1 MLLLVLYALT
11 ALVFSFL
18 CSIAEAVILS
28 ITNAHI
34 ALLEQQ
40 EKPAAPLIRKL
51 KKDIDQPL
59 AAILTLNTIAHTVGA
74 AGVGAQ
80 AAIVFGSA
88 SLAITSAILTF
99 MILVFSEII
108 PKTLGAHYWRQL
120 APVTAY
126 SLQWLIRLLY
136 PFVKLSQ
143 KLTQQLTDKPNLH
156 GLNRDEFAAMA
167 EVSVKE
173 GQLAPQE
180 SKIMKNL
187 LRFQDIHVSDVMT
200 PRTVVFSAAENLT
213 ISDFFK
219 LPHPHQFSR
228 IPIYQKTPGEVHG
241 FVLRTDLLIAQAEG
255 NTEHQ
260 LKHYRRDI
268 NATLDSMALSQ
279 SLDEFIRLKA
289 HQMLVVDEYG
299 EMKGIVTLEDIFET
313 LLGLEIIDE
322 SDRVE
327 DMQKLARKLWK
338 HRVQELGIDL
348 SSQDSAKNLTPG
360 KQP

>member
-1 MLLLVLYALT
+1 
-11 ALVFSFL
+11 
-18 CSIAEAVILS
+18 
-28 ITNAHI
+28 
-34 ALLEQQ
+34 
-40 EKPAAPLIRKL
+40 
-51 KKDIDQPL
+51 
-59 AAILTLNTIAHTVGA
+59 
-74 AGVGAQ
+74 
-80 AAIVFGSA
+80 
-88 SLAITSAILTF
+88 
-99 MILVFSEII
+99 
-108 PKTLGAHYWRQL
+108 
-120 APVTAY
+120 
-126 SLQWLIRLLY
+126 
-136 PFVKLSQ
+136 
-143 KLTQQLTDKPNLH
+143 
-156 GLNRDEFAAMA
+156 MA
-167 EVSVKE
+167 EVSAQE

-180 SKIMKNL
+180 SEIMKNL
-187 LRFQDIHVSDVMT
+187 LRLRDIHVSDVMT
-200 PRTVVFSAAENLT
+200 PRTVVFSAEENLT

-228 IPIYQKTPGEVHG
+228 IPIYQETPGAVHG

-255 NTEHQ
+255 NAEHQ

-322 SDRVE
+322 NDRVE

-348 SSQDSAKNLTPG
+348 SSKDSAQDSSPG

>member
-1 MLLLVLYALT
+1 MLLLILYALT

-18 CSIAEAVILS
+18 CSIAESVILS
-28 ITNAHI
+28 VTNAHI

-40 EKPAAPLIRKL
+40 DKPAAPLLRKL

-80 AAIVFGSA
+80 AAVVFGST

-99 MILVFSEII
+99 LILVFSEII

-143 KLTQQLTDKPNLH
+143 KLTQRFTDKPNLH

-167 EVSVKE
+167 EVSAKE

-180 SKIMKNL
+180 SEIMKNL
-187 LRFQDIHVSDVMT
+187 LRLRDIHVSDVMT
-200 PRTVVFSAAENLT
+200 PRTVVFSAAEDAS
-213 ISDFFK
+213 IAAFFERQQQ
-219 LPHPHQFSR
+219 HHFSR
-228 IPIYQKTPGEVHG
+228 IPLYQQSPEAVHG
-241 FVLRTDLLIAQAEG
+241 FVLRSDLLTARAEG
-255 NTEHQ
+255 NTQ
-260 LKHYRRDI
+260 NPLKQYRRDI
-268 NATLDSMALSQ
+268 LVTLDSMALSQ
-279 SLDEFIRLKA
+279 ALDEFMRMQA
-289 HQMLVVDEYG
+289 HMMLVVDEYG
-299 EMKGIVTLEDIFET
+299 HMMGIITLEDVFET
-313 LLGLEIIDE
+313 LLGLEIMDE
-322 SDRVE
+322 SDSVE

-338 HRVQELGIDL
+338 RRAQKLGFEPE
-348 SSQDSAKNLTPG
+348 QDKTSHGENS
-360 KQP
+360 

>member
-1 MLLLVLYALT
+1 MLLEFEKSCIV
-11 ALVFSFL
+11 FL
-18 CSIAEAVILS
+18 CTAFRIEGW
-28 ITNAHI
+28 
-34 ALLEQQ
+34 LLWIPE
-40 EKPAAPLIRKL
+40 RN
-51 KKDIDQPL
+51 L
-59 AAILTLNTIAHTVGA
+59 A
-74 AGVGAQ
+74 
-80 AAIVFGSA
+80 
-88 SLAITSAILTF
+88 
-99 MILVFSEII
+99 
-108 PKTLGAHYWRQL
+108 KC
-120 APVTAY
+120 
-126 SLQWLIRLLY
+126 
-136 PFVKLSQ
+136 
-143 KLTQQLTDKPNLH
+143 
-156 GLNRDEFAAMA
+156 
-167 EVSVKE
+167 
-173 GQLAPQE
+173 
-180 SKIMKNL
+180 
-187 LRFQDIHVSDVMT
+187 
-200 PRTVVFSAAENLT
+200 
-213 ISDFFK
+213 
-219 LPHPHQFSR
+219 
-228 IPIYQKTPGEVHG
+228 GEVHG

-299 EMKGIVTLEDIFET
+299 EMKGIVTLEAIFET